1 MSKQRSLVRG
11 HIDEVRR
18 AIEFGS
24 PAYVPMELV
33 DVPHIYTAYGTLA
46 AETVAVPE
54 GAEDFDA
61 AWVTYHWTFQDLGR
75 NANGEPVRKDEWGCT
90 QIVPNDTGVA
100 YQVIERPKLE
110 TLADVAAYP
119 WPDPGGANWF
129 FESRRRLIEQYY
141 PYRFICG
148 LLDPAP
154 FVVAF
159 ELFGYDGLLL
169 NLYDR
174 LDVVLAVLDRIVEYQ
189 LALIPKFKEMGAH
202 MVNVIDEVAGTAGMM
217 FSPRLFREHFKP
229 MYDKLF
235 AEIHRQGMY
244 TSLLLDG
251 NLAQIMDDLV
261 AMDLDQ
267 HLFVQAHSTGL
278 GVIADCFRGKRSLKV
293 SVDMMRN
300 LASGTPAEIEAE
312 VDDIVRHFRTDKGGL
327 VFEAMRWHR
336 PEFAPERVRAQIQ
349 AMNRYR

>member
-1 MSKQRSLVRG
+1 MRN

-24 PAYVPMELV
+24 PSYVPMELV
-33 DVPHIYTAYGTLA
+33 DVPHIYNAYGTLD
-46 AETVAVPE
+46 AETVKAPE
-54 GAEDFDA
+54 GAEDFDS

-75 NANGEPVRKDEWGCT
+75 NERGEPVRKDEWGCT
-90 QIVPNDTGVA
+90 QIVPNDTSVA
-100 YQVIERPKLE
+100 YQVIERPTFN
-110 TLADVAAYP
+110 TLADVEAYP
-119 WPDPGGANWF
+119 WPDPEGTNWF
-129 FESRRRLIEQYY
+129 FESRKQLIEKYY
-141 PYRFICG
+141 PDRFICG

-174 LDVVLAVLDRIVEYQ
+174 LDVVLAVFDKILQYQ
-189 LALIPKFKEMGAH
+189 LALIPKFRAMGAH
-202 MVNVIDEVAGTAGMM
+202 MVNVIDEVAGTSGMM
-217 FSPRLFREHFKP
+217 FSPRLFRTHFKP
-229 MYDKLF
+229 MYDRLF
-235 AEIHRQGMY
+235 SEIHRQGMY
-244 TSLLLDG
+244 ASLLLDG
-251 NLAQIMDDLV
+251 NLTEIMDDLA

-267 HLFVQAHSTGL
+267 HLFVQANSTGL
-278 GVIADCFRGKRSLKV
+278 DTIADYFRGKRCLKV

-300 LASGTPAEIEAE
+300 LATGTPAEIEAE
-312 VDDIVRHFRTDKGGL
+312 VDSIVRHFRTDRGGL

-336 PEFAPERVRAQIQ
+336 PEFAAERVRAQIQ